1 MKNQAGRVNLLTLM
15 GVVALCVLVVV
26 GMKVAPS
33 YLNYWY
39 IQAAVESVHASPPRS
54 SDTDA
59 DVYRRL
65 ERHMQDNAVY
75 GIEPE
80 EVVTITGR
88 GPKRRIFVDYEVKI
102 PLFFNA
108 SLVFNFGENADS
120 EPG

>member
-1 MKNQAGRVNLLTLM
+1 M
-15 GVVALCVLVVV
+15 GVVALGVVLVV

-39 IQAAVESVHASPPRS
+39 IQAAVDELHASPPRP

-59 DVYRRL
+59 QVYSRL

-80 EVVTITGR
+80 DVITITGR
-88 GPKRRIFVDYEVKI
+88 GPKRQYFVDYQVSI

-108 SLVFNFGENADS
+108 SLVFSFGENTGT